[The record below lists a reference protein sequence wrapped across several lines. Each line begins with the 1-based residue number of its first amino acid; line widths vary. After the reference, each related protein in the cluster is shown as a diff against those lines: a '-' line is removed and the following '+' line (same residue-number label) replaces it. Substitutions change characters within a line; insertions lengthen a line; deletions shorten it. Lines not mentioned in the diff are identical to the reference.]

1 MLKDLPSSLVQL
13 RNAVWT
19 GDTRDTMPVADI
31 TIAQESIERQGRS
44 KLIVIHACEII
55 SRINIPRP
63 AEAELLEGLE
73 SAGPQRINDAT
84 NDLLYENQI
93 RARNRYELEVF
104 QE

>member
-1 MLKDLPSSLVQL
+1 
-13 RNAVWT
+13 
-19 GDTRDTMPVADI
+19 MPVANI

-63 AEAELLEGLE
+63 AEEELLEGLE

-84 NDLLYENQI
+84 KGDLYEKLI
-93 RARNRYELEVF
+93 RARNGYELEAVPGISASNRK
-104 QE
+104 